1 MKPCLVFIGNKDWY
15 NWYQEEVTE
24 LVNWAQAQKIRVC
37 TRKRKDGYTETGFFT
52 LNPIKQFRLGLM
64 LTKSGVNNGQIDSIE
79 LTPGV
84 TDGQIDKLYG
94 QMTVQDN

>member
-15 NWYQEEVTE
+15 NWYQEELTE

-52 LNPIKQFRLGLM
+52 WNLIKQFRLGLQVA
-64 LTKSGVNNGQIDSIE
+64 KSGVNNGRINYK

-94 QMTVQDN
+94 DMDVQNN

>member
-1 MKPCLVFIGNKDWY
+1 MKPCLVFIGNKEWY

-24 LVNWAQAQKIRVC
+24 LVDWAQAQKIRVC

-52 LNPIKQFRLGLM
+52 MNLIKQFRLGLQCA
-64 LTKSGVNNGQIDSIE
+64 KSGINNGQINYY

-84 TDGQIDKLYG
+84 TDGQIDKACAAAKL
-94 QMTVQDN
+94 

>member
-1 MKPCLVFIGNKDWY
+1 MKPCLVLIGNKDWY

-24 LVNWAQAQKIRVC
+24 LVNWAQSQKIRVC
-37 TRKRKDGYTETGFFT
+37 TRKRIDGYTETGFFT
-52 LNPIKQFRLGLM
+52 WNLIKQLRLGLQ
-64 LTKSGVNNGQIDSIE
+64 LGKSGVNNGRIDSIK

-94 QMTVQDN
+94 QMAVQNN